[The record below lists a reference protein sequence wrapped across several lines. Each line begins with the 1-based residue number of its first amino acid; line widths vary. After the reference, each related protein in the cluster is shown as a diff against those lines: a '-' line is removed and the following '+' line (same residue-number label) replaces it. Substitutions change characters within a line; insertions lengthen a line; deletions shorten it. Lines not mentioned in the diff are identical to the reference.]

1 MQGHAGPPA
10 GLNPTGNAGA
20 GPAAAAATADDQ
32 QAVERAVWCQC
43 IQLLQ
48 GQAIADWVA
57 GAKWQEVLIA
67 FLGPGADLE
76 AADELASAELAADI
90 AADLLAALREGGG
103 GNGGGSGCANSHAA
117 ATQVGRACTPAGSGL
132 CCHLSCLT
140 GDSLCTCFYWPHNR
154 LLKQPRHCV
163 CWCPRRR
170 LPPAHWPLL
179 QQQSAA
185 FKFPHHSNISA
196 CCAGG
201 GRPWPLPNDKAGHP
215 PGMPVDRGK
224 GCLI

>member
-103 GNGGGSGCANSHAA
+103 GNGGGSGGANNHVA
-117 ATQVGRACTPAGSGL
+117 ATQVGRACTPAGLGM

-140 GDSLCTCFYWPHNR
+140 GTSLCTCFH
-154 LLKQPRHCV
+154 
-163 CWCPRRR
+163 
-170 LPPAHWPLL
+170 
-179 QQQSAA
+179 
-185 FKFPHHSNISA
+185 
-196 CCAGG
+196 
-201 GRPWPLPNDKAGHP
+201 
-215 PGMPVDRGK
+215 
-224 GCLI
+224 